1 MELSRC
7 QHFIVLGQAYILT
20 RDKKYSDEL
29 INQVHDWISHNPVG
43 YGVNW
48 ICAMEVAIRVV
59 NWLVAMEFIKD
70 CDSLSREFLEEFY
83 ASVHEHG
90 TFIRDHLEFAS
101 GLTTNHYLADIAG
114 LFFIAVYCSF
124 FEESK
129 EWQEFAFKE
138 LHKEIDNQVYPDGC
152 NFESS
157 TSYHRLVLEMFF
169 YAELLGKRAGID
181 FFDDYTEKI
190 RKMFEV
196 SLYCIKPNGKIPQI
210 GDNDSGRFLKF
221 SNRHILNHKY
231 LLSLAAVSL
240 NNGLFKEQNC
250 ELDSEAFWVFG
261 ENAKITWDNLSVRET
276 LSGAK
281 SFPDAGWYII
291 RHESDYCIVSC
302 GPNGGDG
309 WHSHNDKLSF
319 ELIVDGQDIIV
330 DPGTYVYTSFPKE
343 RNKFRSTEYH
353 NTIKFNEHEQ
363 NPVNEE
369 MIFFLPDKVTIVKAE
384 LNETENKIVFQGI
397 IQYAGIS
404 HERIITIDK
413 DSSKWKI
420 TDSFSSSNHI
430 DARMLFHLSPHL
442 TSEGNNILKKET
454 REKIATLEVESYSLK
469 KSKYE
474 YSPEYGVKIKGECLV
489 VNIPAINDITSVTTH
504 IYSIK

>member
-1 MELSRC
+1 
-7 QHFIVLGQAYILT
+7 
-20 RDKKYSDEL
+20 
-29 INQVHDWISHNPVG
+29 
-43 YGVNW
+43 
-48 ICAMEVAIRVV
+48 
-59 NWLVAMEFIKD
+59 
-70 CDSLSREFLEEFY
+70 
-83 ASVHEHG
+83 
-90 TFIRDHLEFAS
+90 
-101 GLTTNHYLADIAG
+101 
-114 LFFIAVYCSF
+114 
-124 FEESK
+124 
-129 EWQEFAFKE
+129 
-138 LHKEIDNQVYPDGC
+138 
-152 NFESS
+152 
-157 TSYHRLVLEMFF
+157 
-169 YAELLGKRAGID
+169 
-181 FFDDYTEKI
+181 
-190 RKMFEV
+190 
-196 SLYCIKPNGKIPQI
+196 
-210 GDNDSGRFLKF
+210 
-221 SNRHILNHKY
+221 
-231 LLSLAAVSL
+231 
-240 NNGLFKEQNC
+240 
-250 ELDSEAFWVFG
+250 FG

-319 ELIVDGQDIIV
+319 ELVVDGQDIIV